1 MQTAQFSAIIDGV
14 AKKKDNT
21 LSIKL
26 GTQEL
31 SPEETSTLF
40 SFGNK
45 QIWVAFKEVPLN
57 ESDIEAPDFLPE
69 FDGQK
74 SHSQRLHGVLY
85 RLWETKTDKKKTSK
99 QFYDDY
105 MEKLIDNIKEKL
117 N

>member
-1 MQTAQFSAIIDGV
+1 MITQFSAIVDGV
-14 AKKKDNT
+14 TKKKDGT

-31 SPEETSTLF
+31 SPEETAELF
-40 SFGNK
+40 KFGN
-45 QIWVAFKEVPLN
+45 QQLWVAFKDTPVSEGDV
-57 ESDIEAPDFLPE
+57 EAPDFLPE

-85 RLWETKTDKKKTSK
+85 KLWELRTDKKKTAR
-99 QFYDDY
+99 QFYEDY
-105 MEKLIDNIKEKL
+105 MEKLINTIKEKL